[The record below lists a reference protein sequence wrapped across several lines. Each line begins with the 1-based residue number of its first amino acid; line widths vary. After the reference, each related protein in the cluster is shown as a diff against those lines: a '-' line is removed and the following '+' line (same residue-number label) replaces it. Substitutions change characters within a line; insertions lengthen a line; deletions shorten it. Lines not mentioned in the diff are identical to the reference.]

1 MEWLGRIIVYEN
13 KLHKMQKE
21 YFLLEDKIDEIKSK
35 FLIKNGWLKIYEC
48 NTKSDDDSSGIYCC
62 LVSNN
67 HIDRYNQNYNWPLT
81 QGSEGKPS
89 VYGDNT
95 YKTYNEEGLEPFLF
109 YKHFHFAETSDKYI
123 DISEEFIL
131 YFKLYEKGRDKQ
143 NRSFYYVDD
152 YGELDEV
159 IKLEPN
165 IVKIKIKYLK
175 EYITIRE
182 MNFVICYDFMR
193 LLKTVPTEWN
203 IKHRDE
209 LIKESDF
216 IYSHLIRDISER
228 TQSWIMGKVFIKPNT
243 EKKTHFDLDNSLNEE
258 FIIGYDTDGELLY
271 ENCGDT
277 DGNHFKVTYFK
288 KEVLNKYYNE
298 PNRYEV
304 DGFSVGSKFFRLK
317 IDNNV
322 SDYVPVFLINL
333 RILSHKEQLHWK
345 QYNIPPKE
353 GMNISRTYYKT
364 MIEGE
369 WAEEPETVDLFFKSK
384 YADFNTK
391 WEKRFGWK
399 LYKPLSDKDEYL
411 FTSLHKITSN
421 NIKSFCEQTLTIVK
435 LTIDRL
441 NEKELTKEL
450 NLDPKIR
457 GIGKF
462 EHFLKSH
469 YLSVPEMFEFLRNLQ
484 NLRSGLI
491 AHSFS
496 ESNKDCKSAIKYFGL
511 ENDNY
516 VKVLEEIFTKS
527 IFTFNT
533 LEKYFNLE

>member
-1 MEWLGRIIVYEN
+1 
-13 KLHKMQKE
+13 MQKE
-21 YFLLEDKIDEIKSK
+21 YFLLGDKIDEIKSK
-35 FLIKNGWLKIYEC
+35 FLIKNGWLKIYESV
-48 NTKSDDDSSGIYCC
+48 TKSDDDSSGIYCC

-67 HIDRYNQNYNWPLT
+67 QLEQHNENYSWPLT

-89 VYGDNT
+89 VYGDNS
-95 YKTYNEEGLEPFLF
+95 YKTYDEEGLEPFLF
-109 YKHFHFAETSDKYI
+109 YKHFSFAETSVKYI

-131 YFKLYEKGRDKQ
+131 YFKLYEKGSDKQ
-143 NRSFYYVDD
+143 NRTFYYVDD

-159 IKLEPN
+159 IIVEPN
-165 IVKIKIKYLK
+165 LVKIKIKYLK

-193 LLKTVPTEWN
+193 LLKTIPGEWN
-203 IKHRDE
+203 VNHKDE
-209 LIKESDF
+209 LIQESDF
-216 IYSHLIRDISER
+216 IYSHLIRDVSDR
-228 TQSWIMGKVFIKPNT
+228 TQSWIMGKVFIKPNA

-258 FIIGYDTDGELLY
+258 FIIGYDADGELLY

-277 DGNHFKVTYFK
+277 DGNYFKVTYFK

-384 YADFNTK
+384 YEDFNAK

-399 LYKPLSDKDEYL
+399 LYKPLSDKDGYL

-441 NEKELTKEL
+441 NEKELTKGL

-469 YLSVPEMFEFLRNLQ
+469 YLTIPEMFEFLRNLQ

-491 AHSFS
+491 AHGFS

-516 VKVLEEIFTKS
+516 AKVSEEIFIKS

>member
-1 MEWLGRIIVYEN
+1 ME
-13 KLHKMQKE
+13 KD

-35 FLIKNGWLKIYEC
+35 FLIKNGWLKIYESV
-48 NTKSDDDSSGIYCC
+48 TKSNDDSSGIYCC

-67 HIDRYNQNYNWPLT
+67 QLEQHNENYSWPFT

-89 VYGDNT
+89 VYGDNS
-95 YKTYNEEGLEPFLF
+95 YKTYDEEGLEPFLF
-109 YKHFHFAETSDKYI
+109 YKHFHLAETSVKYI

-131 YFKLYEKGRDKQ
+131 YFKLYEKGNDKQ
-143 NRSFYYVDD
+143 NRTFYYVDD

-159 IKLEPN
+159 IKVEPN
-165 IVKIKIKYLK
+165 LIKIKIKYLK

-193 LLKTVPTEWN
+193 LLKTIPTEWN
-203 IKHRDE
+203 IIHKDE
-209 LIKESDF
+209 LIQESDF
-216 IYSHLIRDISER
+216 VYSHLIRKVDDR
-228 TQSWIMGKVFIKPNT
+228 TQSWIMGKVFIKPNV
-243 EKKTHFDLDNSLNEE
+243 EKKTHFDLGNSINED
-258 FIIGYDTDGELLY
+258 FIIDYDENGELLY
-271 ENCGDT
+271 ENCGNT

-298 PNRYEV
+298 PHTYEV

-384 YADFNTK
+384 YEDFNTK

-399 LYKPLSDKDEYL
+399 LYKPLSAKDEYL

-421 NIKSFCEQTLTIVK
+421 NSKSFCEQTLTIVK

-441 NEKELTKEL
+441 NEKELAKGL
-450 NLDPKIR
+450 NLDSKIR

-469 YLSVPEMFEFLRNLQ
+469 YLSIPEMFEFLRNLQ

-496 ESNKDCKSAIKYFGL
+496 ESNKDCKSAIEYFGL

-516 VKVLEEIFTKS
+516 AKVSEEIFSKS
-527 IFTFNT
+527 IFTLNT
-533 LEKYFNLE
+533 LEKHFNLK